1 MENKVLVITP
11 VSHINGVKEILESFS
26 EVTYLEEA
34 TYQEVKEKITDFDAV
49 FTNPNK
55 SKVFIGPEIL
65 DSASKLKVIATASTG
80 TNHIDKAYATK
91 MNIEVLSLTEER
103 EVIEKISSTAEHAFA
118 LTLSSL
124 RRVIQSHND
133 ALDGEWDY
141 TKYIGRQINFLTI
154 GVVGYGRLGTL
165 YAKYCRAF
173 GAEVLI
179 FDPYKEIDIKGVKQ
193 VTDLKMLARLS
204 DVISLHVHVNEETT
218 GMLNVDVFKE
228 MKNDALIINTSR
240 GEIINEIDLVKFL
253 KNNKEALFATDVL
266 TNEIKNRGNSPLF
279 KFAKGNTK
287 QVTITQHIGGM
298 TREAQ
303 QIAYCHAAQ
312 LLKKHFINNPIELLN
327 VT

>member
-1 MENKVLVITP
+1 MKPKCIVITP
-11 VSHINGVKEILESFS
+11 IKHISGVEDTLKSFCDITVIEDPSLEDLI
-26 EVTYLEEA
+26 EVMPDY
-34 TYQEVKEKITDFDAV
+34 DAIY
-49 FTNPNK
+49 TNPNK
-55 SKVFIGPEIL
+55 SKIFLGPEIL
-65 DSASKLKVIATASTG
+65 DAASKLKVIATASTG
-80 TNHIDKAYATK
+80 INHIDKAYATK

-141 TKYIGRQINFLTI
+141 TKYIGRQMNFLTI

-179 FDPYKEIDIKGVKQ
+179 FDPYKEIDIKGAKQ
-193 VTDLKMLARLS
+193 VTDLKKLARLS

-218 GMLNVDVFKE
+218 SMINVDIFKE
-228 MKNDALIINTSR
+228 MKNDVLIINTSR
-240 GEIINEIDLVKFL
+240 GEIINETDLVKFL

-303 QIAYCHAAQ
+303 QIAYGHAAQ
-312 LLKKHFINNPIELLN
+312 LLKKHFTNKPIELL
-327 VT
+327 